1 MSETRIVFIGGL
13 TNGKVVLD
21 YLNSNKHVT
30 VALVI
35 THPVGSRV
43 PRYVDISKDLDEA
56 EIIFDLNA
64 NNHIDAT
71 RSAKPD
77 YIFVAGWSGLLS
89 RELIDIAVK
98 GTIGFHPSRL
108 PYDRGRSVLAWQ
120 IEEGYTETA
129 LTMFFYNELPD
140 CGDIIAQEKIAI
152 EQNDYISDILDKLDR
167 ATFNIIKA
175 YFQLIRKGVF
185 PRRKQDLNEGSFRRL
200 RTDLDSQIE
209 WDRNAR
215 VIYNKIRAISRP
227 YPGAFFMDNG
237 KKRRVWRSE
246 IVSVED
252 IDVFSKTKPGDFL
265 SDPDG
270 NEYIVRCR
278 DGAIK
283 ISADSKTLAE

>member
-1 MSETRIVFIGGL
+1 MSEVRIVFIGGL
-13 TNGKVVLD
+13 TNGKIVLD
-21 YLNSNKHVT
+21 HLNSNKYVT
-30 VALVI
+30 VPLVI
-35 THPVGSRV
+35 THPVGSDV
-43 PRYVDISKDLDEA
+43 PRYVDVSKDINGP
-56 EIIFDLNA
+56 EIIFDLDA
-64 NNHIDAT
+64 NNHIDAI

-89 RELIDIAVK
+89 KEAIDVATK
-98 GTIGFHPSRL
+98 GTIGFHPSKL

-140 CGDIIAQEKIAI
+140 CGDIIAQEKIVT
-152 EQNDYISDILDKLDR
+152 EHNDYISDILDKLDR

-175 YFQLIRKGVF
+175 YFRLIRKGCF

-215 VIYNKIRAISRP
+215 VICNKIRAISKP
-227 YPGAFFMDNG
+227 YPGAFFMDNN

-246 IVSVED
+246 IVSAED
-252 IDVFSKTKPGDFL
+252 IDGFLTAKPGDFL
-265 SDPDG
+265 GNPLE
-270 NEYIVRCR
+270 NEYIVKCR

-283 ISADSKTLAE
+283 ILADNKASVG